1 MLALFVNM
9 GFSKITMKI
18 SLQQI
23 MVSTGAAIEIT
34 HTKEHLNNSQNYL
47 FHIDIQEALN
57 LAPGKQEAQL
67 VWIRFFFK
75 LKKQYLVILVF

>member
-1 MLALFVNM
+1 MLALLLKM

-34 HTKEHLNNSQNYL
+34 HTKGHLNDSQNYL
-47 FHIDIQEALN
+47 FHMDIQEALN
-57 LAPGKQEAQL
+57 LAPGKQEHN
-67 VWIRFFFK
+67 WYRSDFSCN
-75 LKKQYLVILVF
+75 LKKQYLVY

>member
-1 MLALFVNM
+1 MPTLSAKM

-34 HTKEHLNNSQNYL
+34 HTKRQLNDSQNYL
-47 FHIDIQEALN
+47 FHIEIQESLN
-57 LAPGKQEAQL
+57 LAPEEEEVQL
-67 VWIRFFFK
+67 V
-75 LKKQYLVILVF
+75 